1 MQFLRKIF
9 FYISAAIYIV
19 FCPLI
24 IMYALGYIYKPGS
37 ETGVVKTGL
46 IYLSSAPTG
55 ADIYINSTKFAQP
68 TPAVIQ
74 ELLPGEYTIRLVMD
88 GYRQWERQAPVE
100 AEKATVLDKVILLPD
115 KWDEEVVSKEA
126 FSGLSPV
133 PGSGYLLAAKGARL
147 GDVQVCQYR
156 QGQITPLLGEDSP
169 YRDYNVLSRI
179 IVEESP
185 YVLFIAGA
193 QEGRKV
199 LWAEL
204 SGAESEIEDV
214 TSLFQEG
221 PQRVLWPPQNE
232 EEILV
237 LRGKSLDR
245 IDISAGAVYPD
256 YVMDV
261 KGFGLFNNEIYY
273 IKNDNTLDKTGYD
286 KKGPKQV
293 MDDPALGSSLFGGG
307 SFYEVKVL
315 SEDYIVFLSG
325 DGQLLANRLPYR
337 FVDKGVAGT
346 EYYEAEEQVLVWTG
360 EKIGILDFSMA
371 ETGDVEFEKGPE
383 LLWAY
388 TKGKNIAQCFWVY
401 KGSHI
406 LFADAAEVFLMAI
419 EEYGEIS
426 VDKILDV
433 KEGSSVYYSDQT
445 GKVYY
450 LDGADG
456 ALKAI
461 ELVPRKSL
469 ITVPFPVLPEKEVG
483 GKGPGEPES
492 QTRSRNKEKEK
503 AKS

>member
-9 FYISAAIYIV
+9 FYIFAAIYIV

-126 FSGLSPV
+126 FSGLVPV
-133 PGSGYLLAAKGARL
+133 PDSGYLLAAEGARL
-147 GDVQVCQYR
+147 GDMQVCAYR
-156 QGQITPLLGEDSP
+156 QEAVNPLLGEDSP
-169 YRDYNVLSRI
+169 YRDHNIRSRF

-185 YVLFIAGA
+185 YVLFIAGE
-193 QEGRKV
+193 QEERKV

-204 SGAESEIEDV
+204 SGAGSEIEDV
-214 TSLFQEG
+214 TVLFGAE
-221 PQRVLWPPQNE
+221 PLRVLWPPQDESQVFAIQRNN
-232 EEILV
+232 LNMV
-237 LRGKSLDR
+237 DV
-245 IDISAGAVYPD
+245 SAGAVYPD
-256 YVMDV
+256 YVMEV

-273 IKNDNTLDKTGYD
+273 IKTDNTLDKMGYD
-286 KKGPKQV
+286 KKSPKQV
-293 MDDPALGSSLFGGG
+293 MDDPELGSSLFGGE

-315 SEDYIVFLSG
+315 SEDYIVFLSD

-337 FVDKGVAGT
+337 FVDKGVKGT
-346 EYYEAEEQVLVWTG
+346 EYYEAEEQLLVWTDG
-360 EKIGILDFSMA
+360 KIGILDFSMA

-388 TKGKNIAQCFWVY
+388 TKGKNIEQCFWVY
-401 KGSHI
+401 KGSHV

-419 EEYGEIS
+419 EEYGEVS

-433 KEGSSVYYSDQT
+433 KEGSSFYYSDQT

-469 ITVPFPVLPEKEVG
+469 ITVPFPVMPEKEVG

-492 QTRSRNKEKEK
+492 QTRSKNKEKEK